1 MAAEVIRIFS
11 DLHYGDHSSRITR
24 LASLAPLAEGA
35 DTVIL
40 NGDSLD
46 TRTGPNP
53 EFTATCRTEVDAF
66 FRGWGPP
73 VRFLTG
79 NHDPDFSPD
88 HYVDLADGRIFITH
102 GDVIYPDIVPWGR
115 DAEIIRAKMAQE
127 WKARS
132 QPMGTASLTERFA
145 VLRRVAADLP
155 QRHQAERSRL
165 RYVAR
170 LAIDTMWPPWRIP
183 RIVTA
188 WRSFPRLAEEFLWPY
203 RPHAQVMLAGH
214 THRPGIWRRRNGTVL
229 INTGSLCRPF
239 GAFAVDLS
247 EETLRIRS
255 IRAQGGEF
263 RLAGTVE
270 ELRLRP
276 AAR

>member
-1 MAAEVIRIFS
+1 MATEVIRIFS
-11 DLHYGDHSSRITR
+11 DLHYGDHSSRIAQ

-35 DTVIL
+35 DSVIL

-46 TRTGPNP
+46 TRSGPDP
-53 EFTATCRTEVDAF
+53 DFTAACRTELGAF

-88 HYVDLADGRIFITH
+88 HFVDLADGKVFITH
-102 GDVIYPDIVPWGR
+102 GDILYPDIVPWGR
-115 DAEIIRAKMAQE
+115 DAPIIRAKMTQE
-127 WKARS
+127 WHARS
-132 QPMGTASLTERFA
+132 RRVGTASLAERFA

-165 RYVAR
+165 RHAAR
-170 LAIDTMWPPWRIP
+170 LAIDVMWPPWRFL
-183 RIVTA
+183 RIVNA
-188 WRSFPRLAEEFLWPY
+188 WQSFPRLADEFLWPY
-203 RPHAQVMLAGH
+203 RPNAQVMLAGH

-229 INTGSLCRPF
+229 INTGSFCRPF

-247 EETLRIRS
+247 DEKLRIRS

-263 RLAGTVE
+263 RLSGTVA

-276 AAR
+276 SAR